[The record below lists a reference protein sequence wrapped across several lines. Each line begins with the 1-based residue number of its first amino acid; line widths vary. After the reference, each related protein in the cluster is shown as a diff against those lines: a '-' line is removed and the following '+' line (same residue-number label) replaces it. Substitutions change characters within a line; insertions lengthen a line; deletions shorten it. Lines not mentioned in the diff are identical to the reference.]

1 MPASF
6 SPAQISAI
14 KSFICFNSAIVSF
27 VSGKPSLE
35 KLGHFLGKESTWAEQ
50 TVDCLIKL
58 NRYPRSGV
66 PGRLRSHGG
75 GRDLR
80 GSANGRLNGA
90 ERLLGTHGAARRI
103 DSDPCSGLTGC
114 ILIEVDMPATELAA
128 ASRNPLALFSRYR
141 LRSGGI
147 SPLNRDDAP
156 SAALARSRTG
166 QAW

>member
-1 MPASF
+1 M
-6 SPAQISAI
+6 
-14 KSFICFNSAIVSF
+14 SF

-35 KLGHFLGKESTWAEQ
+35 KLGHFLGKESTWGEQ

-66 PGRLRSHGG
+66 PGRLQ
-75 GRDLR
+75 
-80 GSANGRLNGA
+80 AMVA
-90 ERLLGTHGAARRI
+90 ERICAEARTAASMALKRLLGTQ
-103 DSDPCSGLTGC
+103 DPPGGSTPIQCSGLTGR
-114 ILIEVDMPATELAA
+114 ILIEVDMPVTELAA

-147 SPLNRDDAP
+147 SPLNRDDSP